1 MSTLSS
7 KSFNF
12 ITLKKKK
19 SRRRKRTEKFPLPPL
34 PPQSRSSPGSSSHD
48 PTPQSRGTSAIEGG
62 EKHPEW
68 SPQFT
73 ETISSGSGPMEG
85 QGRGGLQPPARSPN
99 DENATFS
106 PANNSTTVTDRR
118 SDNLG
123 ALKRGDKKEEEEKKL
138 HQTLEVGAVLRAGPH
153 PVGPRTPPARGHPL
167 GAARRAR
174 AAAGG
179 TRWGARRWSKCNP
192 LCLRLG
198 YFIII

>member
-12 ITLKKKK
+12 ITLKKKNAEDENVQRNFLSPLSLRRAEVPREVPHTTPRPNPGGLQL
-19 SRRRKRTEKFPLPPL
+19 SRVGRN
-34 PPQSRSSPGSSSHD
+34 
-48 PTPQSRGTSAIEGG
+48 TPSGPR
-62 EKHPEW
+62 
-68 SPQFT
+68 
-73 ETISSGSGPMEG
+73 ISSGSGPMEG